1 VTKLLRDKAN
11 KNLTMKLL
19 VFAAGSFAFGFAL
32 VPLYDVLCDVTG
44 FGSQKNLSRVYAA
57 TEKPDPNRTITVDFV
72 AELPSVGNWEFRPI
86 VRSMKIHPG
95 KLYDAQFFAHN
106 LTGKDTVAQAVPNV
120 APSKAS
126 LYFHK
131 TECFCFRPQRFAAG
145 QQRDMPIRFIVDAA
159 LPRNIDQ
166 ITLAYTFYDSST
178 QVSSRN

>member
-1 VTKLLRDKAN
+1 MSRRLLDKAN

-19 VFAAGSFAFGFAL
+19 AFAAGSFAFGFAL

-44 FGSQKNLSRVYAA
+44 FGSQKNLSRAYAA
-57 TEKPDPNRTITVDFV
+57 VEKPDPNRTITVDFV
-72 AELPSVGNWEFRPI
+72 AELPSIGNWEFRPI
-86 VRSMKIHPG
+86 VRSMQIHPG
-95 KLYDAQFFAHN
+95 KLYEAQFFAHN

-131 TECFCFRPQRFAAG
+131 TECFCFTPQKFAAG
-145 QQRDMPIRFIVDAA
+145 QQRDMPVRFIVDAS